1 MKHQI
6 YCDMDGVLVNFC
18 DAAIKKVNE
27 TINDKSHRL
36 AGLARGAKEEVGRD
50 YLEIGDLEKYSDSR
64 SPAASRYMYAL
75 LERDQEFWANLEWK
89 SGGKEI
95 WNLIKPFNPILLTS
109 PMDKKGYNECKL
121 GKREWIDKN
130 LSPEQP
136 AIYEHAKWKYAKDGN
151 ACNLLIDDFIDK
163 VSKFRDEGGVAV
175 HHKGDI
181 EETLAGIEDY
191 IATHMP
197 LMGTF
202 AKAVTHYGT

>member
-36 AGLARGAKEEVGRD
+36 AGLARRAKREVGRD

-64 SPAASRYMYAL
+64 SRAASSYMYAL

-89 SGGKEI
+89 PGGKEI
-95 WNLIKPFNPILLTS
+95 WDFIEPFNPVLLTS
-109 PMDKKGYNECKL
+109 PMDKKGCNECKL

-136 AIYEHAKWKYAKDGN
+136 VIYEHAKWKYAKDGD

-163 VSKFRDEGGVAV
+163 VSRFRDEGGIAV
-175 HHKGDI
+175 HHEGDI
-181 EETLAGIEDY
+181 EETLNGIADY
-191 IATHMP
+191 IATHMHAI
-197 LMGTF
+197 TV
-202 AKAVTHYGT
+202 AKAMGQYGT